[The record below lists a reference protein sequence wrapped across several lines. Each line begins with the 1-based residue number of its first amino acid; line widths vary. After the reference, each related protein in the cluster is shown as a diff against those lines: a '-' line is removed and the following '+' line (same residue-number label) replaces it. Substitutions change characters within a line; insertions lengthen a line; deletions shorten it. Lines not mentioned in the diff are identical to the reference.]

1 MSVNTEVSIEI
12 FNSSEKSAETRLSEI
27 ENKVNLIYDGFE
39 NIKKASDERIDAILN
54 ESMIMREESDAKNAE
69 ILMLHSRLNQQDKE
83 IEMLKLMIA
92 EQKEILALYM
102 DLHAE

>member
-1 MSVNTEVSIEI
+1 M
-12 FNSSEKSAETRLSEI
+12 LH
-27 ENKVNLIYDGFE
+27 
-39 NIKKASDERIDAILN
+39 N